1 MFNKLAVRLFLIL
14 SATVFLFLNIS
25 FFSVAGETDND
36 TDVVNANAYVYT
48 YGNNAAKLY
57 FPLLAD
63 VDEEIYLKN
72 SSDTSNTIF
81 EFEKDDDLFILHGSS
96 RNRAKF
102 YQVLDNGAASW
113 QYSLDGS
120 HNWTNFVLL
129 RYQSPNLT
137 LSYSDD
143 SANQN
148 AKFTF
153 SISNP
158 ESAYSLELIDFD
170 TLRVRRNG
178 SSISFTPNR
187 AGKFFTISRSLLVAG
202 YNAINV
208 TCKDVFN
215 NDLNINSNGGNV
227 AFSIIPNLAVS
238 NLPSTNCAGPDFR
251 LSFTSD
257 VAINSN
263 VKVYFHDENNCG
275 DDITLDLDES
285 ANFSCDESRKTFSIE
300 GMSEQRYENMKYSL
314 VIYFDVINDYGSIS
328 TYRYSLKNDRSIVFL
343 NGTEPQDPMI
353 ITFARNTVFDSFS
366 IKNSSRDASYVLDG
380 DEVKFTIV
388 LNGNYA
394 DNLRELNLWTEYST
408 CSFNND
414 SNDGKVSDSNF
425 SYNEETDKS
434 TFEYTFKVENI
445 NSMRALDYEVVIV
458 PNTQE
463 NTIYTY
469 NRHTGIANNLTL
481 VPKLNPSVSSYSAAG
496 KRYLNSSDNLVVSF
510 SGIYSGGS
518 IKLQGIVTEDGLA
531 EIPSGIWSS
540 SSITLP
546 ISSVSSYLTHNQPIS
561 LKLRVIDS
569 YGQTKDVE
577 INTAGVCSYYSNFT
591 AASINIT
598 QVLVG
603 NKKSE
608 YYKDKDTITVKCEAD
623 REMRSVFSDRI
634 NITNVSIDRTTFE
647 FSFQSTDTG
656 IPEQMILKL
665 FDASN
670 SQIFL
675 EVNNATLNLTF
686 LPDIE
691 VTGTPSFVNNRGD
704 YLLKDSEI
712 GFDLKANHDVQFTD
726 IKLYYTTES
735 EGDYSKYVNIEL
747 DEPEYSEKLS
757 ANIALAALD
766 KDILKNDALRFKF
779 AYTIID
785 QAGHDKADTVEVPQ
799 LYIKSLIDSVS
810 DVKWTT
816 STGKNYVK
824 PGDTVTISFKSSH
837 PLNPDSFAIKGFIGD
852 EDFTEGKSKGRE
864 LMITD
869 KGEWKK
875 VEASFVIPENY
886 ELKDNSELFYTI
898 KITQTV
904 NGEQIDSLVLNNGE
918 NQNSIFYYAPIKAQ
932 NIVFESDSKGNEA
945 GYVKDENTL
954 TLSFDTT
961 HRIAISQATIGDKS
975 INGFTE
981 TKSNGSF
988 NYTAKVKVDELN
1000 LDDNKTFDF
1009 KVELG
1014 DDAGNNSVVLTGKD
1028 VKNTNKSFQYHAP
1041 INLNDGSLNISII
1054 NRDNITY
1061 AINGDVIV
1069 IKFETKHPVKIDKA
1083 TIAGKPISFTSD
1095 EEGKNWTGTYTVKN
1109 GDFADTAKLP
1119 IKITLSDKG
1128 GNKPVTLNNK
1138 NIQYYAPIS
1147 ANDLSFTTSNGSKTG
1162 LYANNTDTL
1171 TLSFKSTHELTIS
1184 NIRIADIGIPSF
1196 TCKVIKGVYNYSVS
1210 VPVSDLKIVDN
1221 TDITYSFELTDEA
1234 KNSPV
1239 KIDNSKTA
1247 AIRYYAQIDP
1257 SFVLVVSDNSQDTSK
1272 YAINGNTI
1280 TVSFNTSHPVSIKS
1294 AKVSNY
1300 PLSLYAN
1307 DGMNWTGTFK
1317 VPDSI
1322 VADTTN
1328 IPISIL
1334 LMDEASNTE
1343 KQIDKNDLQY
1353 FRPLTVSSAVIHTDN
1368 AKDQSKYVAD
1378 GNRVT
1383 VDVVTNH
1390 QIDMSASSFY
1400 LLGQRFD
1407 SVTETQVENGY
1418 RYSYSKVM
1426 QHGEIADLS
1435 TVPFSFSVTDIA
1447 RSATV
1452 ARDQN
1457 SEDVTNRITYYMP
1470 LTVTSSI
1477 SSNNQYP
1484 AFAKNGSS
1492 ITVSSTLNHAANATG
1507 AILNDRSMNI
1517 SGNDSAGITFSYQ
1530 IAADEQ
1536 NLAEGELSV
1545 AVSYE
1550 DVAGNTLTM
1559 TSVNEGTVTYD
1570 RTTPVIEVG
1579 NAFSG
1584 FTANDVVF
1592 DIAITDAH
1600 IDTGVTKVS
1609 VNNET
1614 RTIGNGI
1621 DSNGIRYTTSI
1632 ANDKEGTYTIK
1643 IEAADLAGN
1652 VADPVVYTVTVDKT
1666 NPELTKTSVLS
1677 DKNRIFKQGVKVS
1690 DLVEIKDNN
1699 AVEVMCTIY
1708 ENNEYVEWDIDE
1720 PIMTDGTKHITITAK
1735 DKAGNP
1741 GNALDF
1747 TIYIDGTCPEPV
1759 IKNATDGKV
1768 FEDGMSFSDKVTMN
1782 FSLRDLSYDETKPD
1796 FFTVLQ
1802 IIKPDGTTV
1811 DLLKSGSD
1819 GNYSYEFADP
1829 GTYTIVIKANDS
1841 IGNETEEIKYTLTIE
1856 EQFIDVIKD
1865 FFTGSD
1871 NNASDT
1877 DDDSSDPSTPNK
1889 AKLIAIGGGAGL
1901 GVIILVVGG
1910 ILIVKKSRKGIR

>member
-102 YQVLDNGAASW
+102 YQILDNGATSW

-129 RYQSPNLT
+129 RYQSPDLT

-153 SISNP
+153 SSSNP

-215 NDLNINSNGGNV
+215 NTLNINSNSGNV
-227 AFSIIPNLAVS
+227 AFSIIPNLAVGD
-238 NLPSTNCAGPDFR
+238 LPSTNCAGPDFR
-251 LSFTSD
+251 LSFSSD
-257 VAINSN
+257 VAINNN

-285 ANFSCDESRKTFSIE
+285 SNFSCDESRKSFSID
-300 GMSEQRYENMKYSL
+300 GMAEQRYENMRYSL
-314 VIYFDVINDYGSIS
+314 VISFNLSNEYGVESP
-328 TYRYSLKNDRSIVFL
+328 YRYSLKNDRSIVSL

-408 CSFNND
+408 YSFNND

-445 NSMRALDYEVVIV
+445 NAKKALDYEVVIV
-458 PNTQE
+458 PNTQD
-463 NTIYTY
+463 NTVYTY
-469 NRHTGIANNLTL
+469 NRHTGIANEIPLI
-481 VPKLNPSVSSYSAAG
+481 PKLNPTVNGFNQGNS
-496 KRYLNSSDNLVVSF
+496 YLNNSSSLTVFFSNVYGGGEIKCLGVV
-510 SGIYSGGS
+510 
-518 IKLQGIVTEDGLA
+518 DGDEFHA
-531 EIPSGIWSS
+531 IENNVWSS
-540 SSITLP
+540 SSIT
-546 ISSVSSYLTHNQPIS
+546 INIGSISSYLTHNNRIS
-561 LKLRVIDS
+561 ATLRIGDR
-569 YGQTKDVE
+569 YGQTADVKIDTSNTYYSQLTADKIEITKVLVNDKESNYCKVNDEVTVECKADRLMNNPNGTSIINPYASGEKVSFSFMIDNEASLEDVIVGFKDV
-577 INTAGVCSYYSNFT
+577 S
-591 AASINIT
+591 
-598 QVLVG
+598 G
-603 NKKSE
+603 NVVTKS
-608 YYKDKDTITVKCEAD
+608 
-623 REMRSVFSDRI
+623 
-634 NITNVSIDRTTFE
+634 
-647 FSFQSTDTG
+647 
-656 IPEQMILKL
+656 
-665 FDASN
+665 FDA
-670 SQIFL
+670 
-675 EVNNATLNLTF
+675 TDDLNLTF

-712 GFDLKANHDVQFTD
+712 GFDLNANHDVKFTD

-864 LMITD
+864 LTITD

-886 ELKDNSELFYTI
+886 ELKDNSQLFYSI

-954 TLSFDTT
+954 TVSFITTHKLDTT
-961 HRIAISQATIGDKS
+961 KVTIGDKS
-975 INGFTE
+975 VDLEATE
-981 TKSNGSF
+981 SAGLFKYAANV
-988 NYTAKVKVDELN
+988 KVKKLQ
-1000 LDDNKTFDF
+1000 LSDNEEVKFN
-1009 KVELG
+1009 VELV
-1014 DDAGNNSVVLTGKD
+1014 DAAGNEPVVLTGKD
-1028 VKNTNKSFQYHAP
+1028 ATNKSFQYHAP

-1196 TCKVIKGVYNYSVS
+1196 TCKVIKGVYNYDVS

-1234 KNSPV
+1234 KNAPV

-1334 LMDEASNTE
+1334 LMDEASNAE

-1435 TVPFSFSVTDIA
+1435 TVTFSFSVTDIA

-1643 IEAADLAGN
+1643 IEVADLAGN
-1652 VADPVVYTVTVDKT
+1652 VADPIVYTVTVDKT
-1666 NPELTKTSVLS
+1666 NPKLTKTSVLS
-1677 DKNRIFKQGVKVS
+1677 DKNRIFKLGVKVS

-1759 IKNATDGKV
+1759 IKNAADGKV

-1819 GNYSYEFADP
+1819 GNYSYEFSDP